1 MCCSSF
7 LKCSLVV
14 ILIVGVLIGVL
25 QIWMDN
31 KNYLF
36 SHEMIAEVTLDA
48 LSQTKGQLHN
58 LVILSWCLP
67 LGQSPNATLM
77 KVHSELVKLHGP
89 HILPSSEWV
98 FLNCGGWMGSM
109 YILHAS
115 FTEYVL
121 FFGVGIDT
129 SGHSGEIYV
138 PKVCS
143 HSWPPN

>member
-48 LSQTKGQLHN
+48 LKQTKGQLHN
-58 LVILSWCLP
+58 LVI
-67 LGQSPNATLM
+67 
-77 KVHSELVKLHGP
+77 
-89 HILPSSEWV
+89 PS
-98 FLNCGGWMGSM
+98 L
-109 YILHAS
+109 
-115 FTEYVL
+115 
-121 FFGVGIDT
+121 
-129 SGHSGEIYV
+129 
-138 PKVCS
+138 
-143 HSWPPN
+143 

>member
-58 LVILSWCLP
+58 LVILS
-67 LGQSPNATLM
+67 
-77 KVHSELVKLHGP
+77 
-89 HILPSSEWV
+89 
-98 FLNCGGWMGSM
+98 
-109 YILHAS
+109 
-115 FTEYVL
+115 
-121 FFGVGIDT
+121 
-129 SGHSGEIYV
+129 
-138 PKVCS
+138 
-143 HSWPPN
+143 